1 MNLEKAWIHDSI
13 SVIWLFFF
21 LCPESES
28 IHCPAAL
35 TVSSAGWEAFSLSSE
50 DRSTNSHH
58 LTFSTSL
65 IGRRSIP
72 SATTIEGAGVLGST
86 SDVPALLS
94 RDEGMD
100 GTSSG
105 LIGNDGQDSRA
116 APAKRYTHV
125 SCCLGTVDLW
135 VLAGILMSHLVANG
149 YWGYWLV
156 VIVALKFCLLVLLS
170 KLLDN

>member
-1 MNLEKAWIHDSI
+1 M
-13 SVIWLFFF
+13 
-21 LCPESES
+21 
-28 IHCPAAL
+28 

-65 IGRRSIP
+65 IGRRGIP

-94 RDEGMD
+94 RDGSEGMD

-116 APAKRYTHV
+116 APAKGIHTRELLPWYSGPVGPCRYTNEPFSGQWLLRLLTGSDSCSQILFV
-125 SCCLGTVDLW
+125 SF
-135 VLAGILMSHLVANG
+135 A
-149 YWGYWLV
+149 
-156 VIVALKFCLLVLLS
+156 K
-170 KLLDN
+170 